1 MWAHCNWCTYTVRQQ
16 GYTWPAQTQSSVQT
30 HVLWDLFWPFLRQV
44 SVCPHWSPTTDSRGS
59 RRTLPS
65 GPHEVPTTVV
75 SSHQCSWKWPFFFSL
90 YSCRVWSCLPMPY
103 NFPKLRSHLE
113 APPHSKLKSFSS
125 SRSSRVDLCL
135 GPALSL
141 VFFPGKQRQGA
152 TTRQPRLFARMV
164 FGGDTV
170 KGAEWWAAC
179 PAQEAV
185 NLKTAHFL
193 LLSDHVTCLFAL
205 SYDSFSVNGG
215 LV

>member
-1 MWAHCNWCTYTVRQQ
+1 MYIYGEIAGLYMTSTDTEQCPGPRSVRLILAFPKASVRVSSLESHHWLKGITEDSSFRSPRSAYHCRQQ
-16 GYTWPAQTQSSVQT
+16 
-30 HVLWDLFWPFLRQV
+30 
-44 SVCPHWSPTTDSRGS
+44 
-59 RRTLPS
+59 PS
-65 GPHEVPTTVV
+65 MLL
-75 SSHQCSWKWPFFFSL
+75 KMAFFFSL

-135 GPALSL
+135 GPALGL
-141 VFFPGKQRQGA
+141 VFFPGKQRQGE

-205 SYDSFSVNGG
+205 SYASFSVNGG